1 MSSSSSAPASFEKFG
16 NPAPKFINRM
26 MKPRLSENL
35 QPGVVA
41 LLVLFFCIYA
51 GYRSGDFWSALNWQL
66 LAQPL
71 AEAGLVSLGM
81 MFVIASGGID
91 LSAGAIIGVA
101 AVTAG
106 IAAHHNFPVP
116 AIEAAA
122 LAAGM
127 VCGAL
132 NGLLIGVLRLSSIL
146 VTLGSMILFSGMA
159 LALSNGSSFAGLPD
173 GLLWWNDAALFGI
186 PVEFLLFL
194 ATAAAAAVLLRY
206 TLWGHYVI
214 AIGSNRVAAR
224 YSGYPVALTLFGVYS
239 LQGLLCG
246 MTGVLLVARLASAR
260 ADMGQGLML
269 MAIAAVV
276 LGGAPIA
283 GGSASV
289 IGTVVGA
296 AAFYIVQDGLLL
308 LDVPPF
314 VQHALTS
321 ALLLVA
327 IAGGNLLR
335 GRPMDLR

>member
-1 MSSSSSAPASFEKFG
+1 MTSSSPTPASLEKFE
-16 NPAPKFINRM
+16 NPSPTFAIRLM
-26 MKPRLSENL
+26 ELRLSGHL
-35 QPGVVA
+35 QPGVVT
-41 LLVLFFCIYA
+41 LLVLSFCVYA

-66 LAQPL
+66 LTQSL

-91 LSAGAIIGVA
+91 LSSGAIVGVA

-106 IAAHHNFPVP
+106 IAAHHHFPVP

-122 LAAGM
+122 LAAGIL
-127 VCGAL
+127 CGAL

-146 VTLGSMILFSGMA
+146 VTLGSMILFSGIA
-159 LALSNGSSFAGLPD
+159 LALSGGSSFAGFPD
-173 GLLWWNDAALFGI
+173 GLLWWNDAALLGI
-186 PVEFLLFL
+186 PLEFLLFL
-194 ATAAAAAVLLRY
+194 ATAAVAAVLLRY

-214 AIGSNRVAAR
+214 AVGSNRVAAR
-224 YSGYPVALTLFGVYS
+224 YSGYPVALTLFGVYAFE
-239 LQGLLCG
+239 GLLCG
-246 MTGVLLVARLASAR
+246 MTGILLVARLASAR

-276 LGGAPIA
+276 LGGGPIE

-289 IGTVVGA
+289 FGTLVGV

-314 VQHALTS
+314 VQHALS
-321 ALLLVA
+321 SVLLLVSVA
-327 IAGGNLLR
+327 TGNVLR
-335 GRPMDLR
+335 GNGEDRR

>member
-1 MSSSSSAPASFEKFG
+1 
-16 NPAPKFINRM
+16 
-26 MKPRLSENL
+26 
-35 QPGVVA
+35 
-41 LLVLFFCIYA
+41 
-51 GYRSGDFWSALNWQL
+51 
-66 LAQPL
+66 
-71 AEAGLVSLGM
+71 
-81 MFVIASGGID
+81 MFVIATGGID
-91 LSAGAIIGVA
+91 LSVGSIVGVA

-106 IAAHHNFPVP
+106 IAAHHKFPVP

-122 LAAGM
+122 LAAGAL
-127 VCGAL
+127 CGAC

-146 VTLGSMILFSGMA
+146 VTLGSMIFFSGIA
-159 LALSNGSSFAGLPD
+159 LALSDGNSFAGFPD
-173 GLLWWNDAALFGI
+173 GLLWWNDATLRGI

-194 ATAAAAAVLLRY
+194 ATAAVAAVLLRY
-206 TLWGHYVI
+206 SLWGHYAI
-214 AIGSNRVAAR
+214 AIGSNRIAAR
-224 YSGYPVALTLFGVYS
+224 YSGYPVALTLFGVYT

-246 MTGVLLVARLASAR
+246 MTGILLVARLASAR

-276 LGGAPIA
+276 LGGAPIE

-289 IGTVVGA
+289 LATVVGV

-327 IAGGNLLR
+327 VAVGILLR
-335 GRPMDLR
+335 GSRENQR

>member
-1 MSSSSSAPASFEKFG
+1 VTSPSSAPVSLEQFG

-26 MKPRLSENL
+26 MKLRLSENL
-35 QPGVVA
+35 QPGVVT

-71 AEAGLVSLGM
+71 SEAGLVSLGM
-81 MFVIASGGID
+81 MFVIACGGID
-91 LSAGAIIGVA
+91 LSAGATVGVA

-106 IAAHHNFPVP
+106 IAAHHNFPVR

-122 LAAGM
+122 LAAGIL
-127 VCGAL
+127 CGAF

-146 VTLGSMILFSGMA
+146 VTLGSMILFSGIA
-159 LALSNGSSFAGLPD
+159 LALSNGSSFAGFPG

-186 PVEFLLFL
+186 PVEFLFFL
-194 ATAAAAAVLLRY
+194 AIAAVVAVLLRY

-224 YSGYPVALTLFGVYS
+224 YSGYPVALTLFGVYT
-239 LQGLLCG
+239 LEGLLCG
-246 MTGVLLVARLASAR
+246 MTGILLVARLASAR

-289 IGTVVGA
+289 IATLVGV

-314 VQHALTS
+314 VQRALTS
-321 ALLLVA
+321 VLLLVA
-327 IAGGNLLR
+327 IAAGNLLR
-335 GRPMDLR
+335 GSRKDLR

>member
-1 MSSSSSAPASFEKFG
+1 MNSSSLASLDKFG
-16 NPAPKFINRM
+16 NSTSRFNKRM
-26 MKPRLSENL
+26 TGLRQSENL
-35 QPGVVA
+35 QPGVVI
-41 LLVLFFCIYA
+41 LLVFVFCIYA

-106 IAAHHNFPVP
+106 IAAHHNLPVP
-116 AIEAAA
+116 AVEAAT
-122 LAAGM
+122 LAAGLL
-127 VCGAL
+127 CGAF
-132 NGLLIGVLRLSSIL
+132 NGILIGVLRLSSIL
-146 VTLGSMILFSGMA
+146 VTLGSMMLFSGIA
-159 LALSNGSSFAGLPD
+159 LAVSGGNSFAGFLD
-173 GLLWWNDAALFGI
+173 GLLWWNDAALLGI
-186 PVEFLLFL
+186 PLEFLLFL
-194 ATAAAAAVLLRY
+194 ATATVAAVLLRY

-214 AIGSNRVAAR
+214 AVGSNRVAAR
-224 YSGYPVALTLFGVYS
+224 YSGYPVALTVFGVYTFE
-239 LQGLLCG
+239 GLLCG
-246 MTGVLLVARLASAR
+246 MTGILLVARLASAR

-289 IGTVVGA
+289 MATLAGV

-321 ALLLVA
+321 VLLLVA
-327 IAGGNLLR
+327 VAVGNLLR
-335 GRPMDLR
+335 GNKQ

>member
-1 MSSSSSAPASFEKFG
+1 MNPSSSASLEQFG
-16 NPAPKFINRM
+16 NSTPRFTKRLIN
-26 MKPRLSENL
+26 PRLVNNL
-35 QPGVVA
+35 QPGVVT

-51 GYRSGDFWSALNWQL
+51 GYRSGDFWTSLNWQL

-91 LSAGAIIGVA
+91 LSAGAIVGVA

-106 IAAHHNFPVP
+106 IAAHHNMPLP
-116 AIEAAA
+116 AIEVAA
-122 LAAGM
+122 LAAGLL
-127 VCGAL
+127 CGAF
-132 NGLLIGVLRLSSIL
+132 NGILIGVLHLSSIL
-146 VTLGSMILFSGMA
+146 VTLGSMILFSGIA
-159 LALSNGSSFAGLPD
+159 LAISDGNSFAGFPD
-173 GLLWWNDAALFGI
+173 GLLWWNDAALLGI

-194 ATAAAAAVLLRY
+194 ATAVVAAVLLRH

-214 AIGSNRVAAR
+214 AVGSNHVAAR
-224 YSGYPVALTLFGVYS
+224 YSGYPVALTLFGVYA

-246 MTGVLLVARLASAR
+246 MTGILLVARLASAR

-276 LGGAPIA
+276 LGGAPIV

-289 IGTVVGA
+289 IATLAGV

-321 ALLLVA
+321 VLLLVA
-327 IAGGNLLR
+327 VAVGNLLR
-335 GRPMDLR
+335 GNRR

>member
-1 MSSSSSAPASFEKFG
+1 
-16 NPAPKFINRM
+16 
-26 MKPRLSENL
+26 MKLRQSDNL
-35 QPGVVA
+35 QPVVVT
-41 LLVLFFCIYA
+41 LLVLFFCVYA

-71 AEAGLVSLGM
+71 AEAGFVSLGM

-91 LSAGAIIGVA
+91 LSAGAIVGVA

-106 IAAHHNFPVP
+106 VGAHHKLPVP
-116 AIEAAA
+116 AIEVAA
-122 LAAGM
+122 LIAGLL
-127 VCGAL
+127 CGAF

-146 VTLGSMILFSGMA
+146 VTLGSMILFSGIA
-159 LALSNGSSFAGLPD
+159 LAISDGDSFAGFPG
-173 GLLWWNDAALFGI
+173 GLLWWNDAAFFGV
-186 PVEFLLFL
+186 PLGFLLFL
-194 ATAAAAAVLLRY
+194 AIAVVAAALLRY

-214 AIGSNRVAAR
+214 AVGSNRVAAR
-224 YSGYPVALTLFGVYS
+224 YSGYPVALTLFGVYV

-246 MTGVLLVARLASAR
+246 LTGILLVARLASAR

-276 LGGAPIA
+276 LGGAPIV

-289 IGTVVGA
+289 IATLVGVS
-296 AAFYIVQDGLLL
+296 AFYIVQNGLLL

-321 ALLLVA
+321 VLLLVSVA
-327 IAGGNLLR
+327 TGNLLR
-335 GRPMDLR
+335 GKREDQR

>member
-1 MSSSSSAPASFEKFG
+1 MTSSSSASHQKFG
-16 NPAPKFINRM
+16 DSAPKFSEWM
-26 MKPRLSENL
+26 MKLRRSDNL
-35 QPGVVA
+35 KPIVVM
-41 LLVLFFCIYA
+41 LLMLFFCVYA
-51 GYRSGDFWSALNWQL
+51 GYRSADFWSTLNWQL

-106 IAAHHNFPVP
+106 VAAHHKLPVA
-116 AIEAAA
+116 AIEVAA
-122 LAAGM
+122 LIAGLL
-127 VCGAL
+127 CGAF
-132 NGLLIGVLRLSSIL
+132 NGILIGVLRLSSIL
-146 VTLGSMILFSGMA
+146 VTLGSMVLFSGIA
-159 LALSNGSSFAGLPD
+159 LAVSHGSSFAGFPE
-173 GLLWWNDAALFGI
+173 GLLWWNDAAFFGV
-186 PVEFLLFL
+186 PLEFLLFL
-194 ATAAAAAVLLRY
+194 AVAVVTAVLLRY

-214 AIGSNRVAAR
+214 AVGSNRIAAR
-224 YSGYPVALTLFGVYS
+224 YSGYPVALTLFGVYT

-246 MTGVLLVARLASAR
+246 MAGILLVARLASAR

-276 LGGAPIA
+276 LGGAPIV

-289 IGTVVGA
+289 IATLIGV

-314 VQHALTS
+314 VQHAL
-321 ALLLVA
+321 AAVLLLVSVA
-327 IAGGNLLR
+327 TGNLLR
-335 GRPMDLR
+335 GKREDQR

>member
-1 MSSSSSAPASFEKFG
+1 MTSSSSPAFESSGNSAPPFERRNK
-16 NPAPKFINRM
+16 RL
-26 MKPRLSENL
+26 RLSGNL

-66 LAQPL
+66 LVQPL

-91 LSAGAIIGVA
+91 LSAGAIVGLA

-106 IAAHHNFPVP
+106 LAAQHHWSVP

-122 LAAGM
+122 LAAGIL
-127 VCGAL
+127 CGAF
-132 NGLLIGVLRLSSIL
+132 NGFLIAIARLSPIL
-146 VTLGSMILFSGMA
+146 VTLGSMILFSGIS
-159 LALSNGSSFAGLPD
+159 LALSAGSSFAGFPD
-173 GLLWWNDAALFGI
+173 GLLWWNDAALLGI

-194 ATAAAAAVLLRY
+194 AVAALAAVLLRWS
-206 TLWGHYVI
+206 LWGHYVI
-214 AIGSNRVAAR
+214 SIGSNSVAAK
-224 YSGYPVALTLFGVYS
+224 YSGYPVALTLFGVYAVE
-239 LQGLLCG
+239 GLLCG
-246 MTGVLLVARLASAR
+246 MTSILLVARLASAR
-260 ADMGQGLML
+260 ADMGQPLML
-269 MAIAAVV
+269 MAIASVV
-276 LGGAPIA
+276 LGGAPIT

-289 IGTVVGA
+289 IGTVLGV

-321 ALLLVA
+321 VLLLVA
-327 IAGGNLLR
+327 VAAGNILR
-335 GRPMDLR
+335 GKREDQR

>member
-1 MSSSSSAPASFEKFG
+1 
-16 NPAPKFINRM
+16 M
-26 MKPRLSENL
+26 MALRRSGNL
-35 QPGVVA
+35 QPGVVI
-41 LLVLFFCIYA
+41 LLAIFFCVYA

-81 MFVIASGGID
+81 MFVIACGGID
-91 LSAGAIIGVA
+91 LSVGSIVGVA

-106 IAAHHNFPVP
+106 IAAHHHLPVP

-122 LAAGM
+122 LAAGTL
-127 VCGAL
+127 CGAF

-146 VTLGSMILFSGMA
+146 VTLGSMILLSGIA
-159 LALSNGSSFAGLPD
+159 LALSDGGSFAGFPD
-173 GLLWWNDAALFGI
+173 GLLWWNDATLLGI

-194 ATAAAAAVLLRY
+194 AGAAVAAVLLRY
-206 TLWGHYVI
+206 SLWGHYVI

-224 YSGYPVALTLFGVYS
+224 YSGYPVALTLFGVYT

-246 MTGVLLVARLASAR
+246 MTGILLVARLASAR

-276 LGGAPIA
+276 LGGAQIK

-289 IGTVVGA
+289 IATVVGVA
-296 AAFYIVQDGLLL
+296 TFYIVQDGLLL

-321 ALLLVA
+321 VLLLVA
-327 IAGGNLLR
+327 VAAGTLLR
-335 GRPMDLR
+335 GNREERG

>member
-1 MSSSSSAPASFEKFG
+1 MISSSSASLDKFHNSPLRFAQQIRRFSLTG
-16 NPAPKFINRM
+16 
-26 MKPRLSENL
+26 NL
-35 QPGVVA
+35 QPCVVT
-41 LLVLFFCIYA
+41 LLVLLFCIYA

-66 LAQPL
+66 VVQPL

-106 IAAHHNFPVP
+106 IAASHKLPVP
-116 AIEAAA
+116 AIEVAA
-122 LAAGM
+122 LSAGLL
-127 VCGAL
+127 CGVF
-132 NGLLIGVLRLSSIL
+132 NGVLIGVLRLSAIL
-146 VTLGSMILFSGMA
+146 VTLGSMILYSGIA
-159 LALSNGSSFAGLPD
+159 LAVSDGNSFAGFPE
-173 GLLWWNDAALFGI
+173 GLLWWNDAALLGI
-186 PVEFLLFL
+186 PLEFLLFL
-194 ATAAAAAVLLRY
+194 ATAAVAAVFLRY
-206 TLWGHYVI
+206 SLWGHYVI

-224 YSGYPVALTLFGVYS
+224 YSGYPVALTLFGVYT

-246 MTGVLLVARLASAR
+246 MTGILLVARLASAR

-269 MAIAAVV
+269 MAIASVV
-276 LGGAPIA
+276 LGGASIV

-289 IGTVVGA
+289 IATVVGV

-321 ALLLVA
+321 VLLLASVA
-327 IAGGNLLR
+327 VGNLLR
-335 GRPMDLR
+335 GNRQGRR

>member
-1 MSSSSSAPASFEKFG
+1 
-16 NPAPKFINRM
+16 
-26 MKPRLSENL
+26 
-35 QPGVVA
+35 
-41 LLVLFFCIYA
+41 
-51 GYRSGDFWSALNWQL
+51 
-66 LAQPL
+66 
-71 AEAGLVSLGM
+71 M

-106 IAAHHNFPVP
+106 IAAHHNLPVP
-116 AIEAAA
+116 AMEAAA
-122 LAAGM
+122 LAAGLL
-127 VCGAL
+127 CGAF
-132 NGLLIGVLRLSSIL
+132 NGILVGVLRLSSIL
-146 VTLGSMILFSGMA
+146 VTLGSMILFSGIA
-159 LALSNGSSFAGLPD
+159 LAISDGTSFAGFPD
-173 GLLWWNDAALFGI
+173 GLLWWNDAALLGI
-186 PVEFLLFL
+186 PLELLLFL
-194 ATAAAAAVLLRY
+194 VTAAVAAVLLRY

-214 AIGSNRVAAR
+214 AVGSNRVAAR
-224 YSGYPVALTLFGVYS
+224 YSGYPVALTLFGVYA

-246 MTGVLLVARLASAR
+246 VTGILLVARLASAR

-289 IGTVVGA
+289 IATLAGV

-321 ALLLVA
+321 VLLLMAVA
-327 IAGGNLLR
+327 VGNLLR
-335 GRPMDLR
+335 GNRR

>member
-1 MSSSSSAPASFEKFG
+1 MTPTSSASLDKFG
-16 NPAPKFINRM
+16 NSPPTFAQRIM
-26 MKPRLSENL
+26 ELRLSGNL
-35 QPGVVA
+35 QPAVVS

-91 LSAGAIIGVA
+91 LSVGAIVGVA
-101 AVTAG
+101 AVAAG
-106 IAAHHNFPVP
+106 VAARHNLPVA
-116 AIEAAA
+116 AIEASA
-122 LAAGM
+122 LAAGAL
-127 VCGAL
+127 CGAF
-132 NGLLIGVLRLSSIL
+132 NGILIGVLRLSSIL
-146 VTLGSMILFSGMA
+146 VTLGSMILFSGIA
-159 LALSNGSSFAGLPD
+159 LALSNGNSFAGFPN
-173 GLLWWNDAALFGI
+173 GLLWWNDATLLGI

-194 ATAAAAAVLLRY
+194 AIAAVAAVLLRY
-206 TLWGHYVI
+206 ALWGHYVI

-224 YSGYPVALTLFGVYS
+224 YSGYPAALTLFGVYT

-246 MTGVLLVARLASAR
+246 MTGILLVARLASAR

-276 LGGAPIA
+276 LGGAPIV

-289 IGTVVGA
+289 IATLVGVG
-296 AAFYIVQDGLLL
+296 AFYIVQDGLLL

-314 VQHALTS
+314 VQYALTS
-321 ALLLVA
+321 AMLLVA
-327 IAGGNLLR
+327 VASGNLVR
-335 GRPMDLR
+335 GNREDRR

>member
-1 MSSSSSAPASFEKFG
+1 MTSSSSASLDKFG
-16 NPAPKFINRM
+16 DSVPKFSARM
-26 MKPRLSENL
+26 MKLRRSGNL
-35 QPGVVA
+35 QPSVVT
-41 LLVLFFCIYA
+41 LLVLFFCVYA

-91 LSAGAIIGVA
+91 LSAGAIVGVA

-106 IAAHHNFPVP
+106 VAAHHKLPVS

-122 LAAGM
+122 LAAGLL
-127 VCGAL
+127 CGAF

-146 VTLGSMILFSGMA
+146 VTLGSMILFSGIA
-159 LALSNGSSFAGLPD
+159 LAISDGNSFAGFPD
-173 GLLWWNDAALFGI
+173 GLLWWNDAAFSGVPL
-186 PVEFLLFL
+186 EFLLFL
-194 ATAAAAAVLLRY
+194 AIAVVAAVLLRY
-206 TLWGHYVI
+206 TLWGRYVI
-214 AIGSNRVAAR
+214 AVGSNRVAAR
-224 YSGYPVALTLFGVYS
+224 YSGYPVALTLFGVYA
-239 LQGLLCG
+239 LQGVLCG
-246 MTGVLLVARLASAR
+246 MAGILLVARLASAR

-289 IGTVVGA
+289 VATLVGV

-321 ALLLVA
+321 VLLLVSVTA
-327 IAGGNLLR
+327 GNLLR
-335 GRPMDLR
+335 GNQEDRR

>member
-1 MSSSSSAPASFEKFG
+1 MTSPASYEKSG
-16 NPAPKFINRM
+16 KHAPKFSTAV
-26 MKPRLSENL
+26 MKLRISESL
-35 QPGVVA
+35 QPGVVT

-51 GYRSGDFWSALNWQL
+51 GYRSGDFWSVLNWQL
-66 LAQPL
+66 LTQPL

-81 MFVIASGGID
+81 MFVIACGGID
-91 LSAGAIIGVA
+91 LSVGAIIGVA

-106 IAAHHNFPVP
+106 ITAQHKLPVSE
-116 AIEAAA
+116 IEIAA

-127 VCGAL
+127 LCGAF
-132 NGLLIGVLRLSSIL
+132 NGLLIGILRLSSIL
-146 VTLGSMILFSGMA
+146 VTLGSMILFSGVA
-159 LALSNGSSFAGLPD
+159 LALSNGNSFAGFPD
-173 GLLWWNDAALFGI
+173 GLLWWTDATLLGI

-194 ATAAAAAVLLRY
+194 AVAAISAVLLRY

-214 AIGSNRVAAR
+214 AVGSNRVAAR
-224 YSGYPVALTLFGVYS
+224 YSGYPVALALFGVYT

-246 MTGVLLVARLASAR
+246 MTGILLVARLASAR

-289 IGTVVGA
+289 IGTLVGV
-296 AAFYIVQDGLLL
+296 AAFYVVQDGLLL

-321 ALLLVA
+321 VLLLVA
-327 IAGGNLLR
+327 VAAGILLR
-335 GRPMDLR
+335 GNREDRR